1 MTKEI
6 RNEKFSWNILYIFV
20 NRKGYENAGERQNI
34 LRDYRAEHGIG
45 LSCVS
50 ITKFSMELLNAAE
63 GCIGI
68 IVSGWLTDSIIRSLL
83 TLKLPL
89 VVCGN
94 NKLTLEVPSVT
105 VNAEEGACR
114 MTRIMLA
121 NGQRKIGIIHAEE
134 GYYFGEQSKN
144 WYCRAMKEAGF
155 QPIIPQVP
163 DRCSYVEKVRALMT
177 EYPDVEGILLEE
189 DALLELVSWIW
200 DAGYPK
206 HPVIGL
212 LSSEYKEFS
221 LQQRK
226 NMISVSYAN
235 LSLRAAQLLVEH
247 LADGTPL
254 ESVVLDPEIPGYDEK
269 KQTAAEKRSHIKQ
282 GGRDDA
288 GRVRISGFDNSTL

>member
-144 WYCRAMKEAGF
+144 WYCRAMKEAGWKVF
-155 QPIIPQVP
+155 CWRKMRFWNLCHGFGMP
-163 DRCSYVEKVRALMT
+163 DTRNIRSLDCFPRNIRSSPCS
-177 EYPDVEGILLEE
+177 
-189 DALLELVSWIW
+189 
-200 DAGYPK
+200 
-206 HPVIGL
+206 
-212 LSSEYKEFS
+212 KE
-221 LQQRK
+221 
-226 NMISVSYAN
+226 
-235 LSLRAAQLLVEH
+235 
-247 LADGTPL
+247 
-254 ESVVLDPEIPGYDEK
+254 
-269 KQTAAEKRSHIKQ
+269 
-282 GGRDDA
+282 
-288 GRVRISGFDNSTL
+288 RI